1 RHRYHFANPK
11 DFTPFFFAFTS
22 SLLFSSL
29 LPFSL
34 IFLFQFSAQISSPN
48 SSVTHPFSLS
58 SVCSLKLIQSCS
70 RFNWKSIVNSAVR
83 LMTMELFEIQ
93 PAELKFTFE
102 LKKQS
107 SCLIHLINKSEQHIA
122 FKVKTTSPK
131 KYCVRPNTGIIK
143 PKDTCDFTVTMLAQ
157 RTAPPDMQ
165 CKDKFLVQGTVIS
178 PGTSEEDITSDVFAK
193 DSGKHIEEKKLK
205 VFLVSA
211 TPTPVLSPINGEL
224 KLDSNHETSMPRDR
238 MQTGVENIPPPS
250 KVAEDSNGLDTWKHI
265 DELRPVD
272 TPVSLS
278 PPYKVAEGVE
288 KIDTCKDVDENGAA
302 ENVQIRQNEVAE
314 SVENIETMP
323 SEGIEESKLAKDLPE
338 LNLTKDFQELKSKLT
353 LMDAELLEAE
363 ATIMRLKKERM
374 VTTQE
379 REMLKRDLET
389 LRKSGQRSIQVGFPL
404 MYVLMVACISLLVGY
419 FIHPY

>member
-1 RHRYHFANPK
+1 M
-11 DFTPFFFAFTS
+11 
-22 SLLFSSL
+22 LSL
-29 LPFSL
+29 LPFSASISTHFPL
-34 IFLFQFSAQISSPN
+34 PIFSSDLSNKLLTHPPLFPLLCLLAQVRIQSPN
-48 SSVTHPFSLS
+48 
-58 SVCSLKLIQSCS
+58 

-83 LMTMELFEIQ
+83 VMTMELFEVQ

-107 SCLIHLINKSEQHIA
+107 SCLIQLINKSEQHVA

-211 TPTPVLSPINGEL
+211 TPPPVLLPINGEL

-238 MQTGVENIPPPS
+238 MQTGVENIPPPH
-250 KVAEDSNGLDTWKHI
+250 KVAEDSNGLDTCKHI
-265 DELRPVD
+265 DELRTVD
-272 TPVSLS
+272 TPELLS

-288 KIDTCKDVDENGAA
+288 KIDSCKDSGENRAAVD
-302 ENVQIRQNEVAE
+302 VSTRQNEDVVAKP
-314 SVENIETMP
+314 SENIETTP
-323 SEGIEESKLAKDLPE
+323 AEGIEESKLAKDLPE

-374 VTTQE
+374 ITTQE

-389 LRKSGQRSIQVGFPL
+389 LRETGQRSIQVGFPL
-404 MYVLMVACISLLVGY
+404 MYVVMVAFISLLLGY
-419 FIHPY
+419 FIHP

>member
-1 RHRYHFANPK
+1 
-11 DFTPFFFAFTS
+11 
-22 SLLFSSL
+22 
-29 LPFSL
+29 
-34 IFLFQFSAQISSPN
+34 
-48 SSVTHPFSLS
+48 
-58 SVCSLKLIQSCS
+58 
-70 RFNWKSIVNSAVR
+70 
-83 LMTMELFEIQ
+83 MTMELFEIQ

-404 MYVLMVACISLLVGY
+404 MSSIRYGWKY
-419 FIHPY
+419 IHFKILDWAAVFDQR